1 MMVLS
6 KLWLL
11 SREHIM
17 SFEDMKIG
25 FMNAISLGISFTP
38 VEQWLKVSLLI
49 VSIVYTVLKIIEMKK
64 VKNK

>member
-1 MMVLS
+1 MVLS

-11 SREHIM
+11 FKKHIM

-25 FMNAISLGISFTP
+25 FMNAISLGISFTA

>member
-1 MMVLS
+1 
-6 KLWLL
+6 
-11 SREHIM
+11 
-17 SFEDMKIG
+17 MKIG
-25 FMNAISLGISFTP
+25 FMNAISLGISFTA